1 MYHHWAKRP
10 PEIKT
15 SVSYLR
21 SRHWQHEL
29 IQSHEHLDL
38 IRLFQLPSSPTA
50 STSDESASDS
60 ETEWPT
66 FPSESTS

>member
-1 MYHHWAKRP
+1 MMHHWAKRP

-38 IRLFQLPSSPTA
+38 IRIFQLPRALVMDMINLTNICMI
-50 STSDESASDS
+50 
-60 ETEWPT
+60 
-66 FPSESTS
+66 